1 MNTRNMK
8 EIRTE
13 TSPRMAPC
21 GVHQRVWGA
30 AWQPLPGSAKD
41 TTLRQTVY
49 IKVWTAYIRPHYK
62 ARPDLASI
70 GLDSP
75 GFI

>member
-1 MNTRNMK
+1 MEKVGAEPYPGWRPV
-8 EIRTE
+8 EYIRVCG
-13 TSPRMAPC
+13 APL
-21 GVHQRVWGA
+21 GNS
-30 AWQPLPGSAKD
+30 SAKD

-70 GLDSP
+70 GLDSA

>member
-1 MNTRNMK
+1 MEKVGAEPYPGWRPV
-8 EIRTE
+8 EEYIRVCG
-13 TSPRMAPC
+13 AP
-21 GVHQRVWGA
+21 
-30 AWQPLPGSAKD
+30 PGNPSAKD

-70 GLDSP
+70 GLDSA

>member
-1 MNTRNMK
+1 MEEVGAEPYPGWRPV
-8 EIRTE
+8 EE
-13 TSPRMAPC
+13 YC
-21 GVHQRVWGA
+21 GVLRA
-30 AWQPLPGSAKD
+30 PPGNPSAKD

-62 ARPDLASI
+62 GRPDLASI
-70 GLDSP
+70 GLDSA